1 MLFAKYQLLET
12 LDLKAGTE
20 WPVSDTCWHF
30 IGVTRGSG
38 YWMIQS
44 GPDQIN
50 AGDLLVVPPKLKGEI
65 RASRLGDLGLRHFG
79 FVPELLGGFLT
90 AAESGALEHLSA
102 HGKARPQ
109 IFRASEPAARE
120 FVSIAAGETP
130 PNDLTQRCR
139 MLEVALSILSDR
151 LPAAKPAPASR
162 FASAAERF
170 QQLIGSMV
178 DSELIRHSPEELA
191 RSCGCSP
198 RHFSRLFFAHFGVSF
213 RAKQTEMRLHK
224 ACQLLLESDAK
235 VIHVAMDSGYRHLG
249 LFNAMFKRRFGMT
262 PTEYRREHL
271 KKNKRPTVRVRP
283 AARSGGR

>member
-12 LDLKAGTE
+12 LDLKAGTD

-30 IGVTRGSG
+30 IGVTHGSG
-38 YWMIQS
+38 YWMVPG
-44 GPDQIN
+44 GPDQLN

-90 AAESGALEHLSA
+90 AAETGALENLSA
-102 HGKARPQ
+102 NGKARPQ
-109 IFRASEPAARE
+109 IFRANEPAARE
-120 FVSIAAGETP
+120 FVTVAAGDTS

-151 LPAAKPAPASR
+151 LPTAKPEPSAR
-162 FASAAERF
+162 FASASERF
-170 QQLIGSMV
+170 QQLIRSMV
-178 DSELIRHSPEELA
+178 DNELIRNSPEDLS

-198 RHFSRLFFAHFGVSF
+198 RHFSRLFCAHFGVSF

-224 ACQLLLESDAK
+224 ASQILLESDAK
-235 VIHVAMDSGYRHLG
+235 VINVAMDSGYRHLG

-262 PTEYRREHL
+262 PTEYRRQNH
-271 KKNKRPTVRVRP
+271 KKTKRP
-283 AARSGGR
+283 AARSRPVARTGRR